1 MRIQFY
7 GHEAL
12 PQGRSL
18 FLAGPTTDAMADG
31 RRDLGDGLIMSAWRA
46 RFVSLLIEELF
57 LTPQAVADLTIIVPE
72 FHEKDEGPD
81 WFASRAAAVF
91 GSGRGVLKWE
101 EAHMTHADLV
111 VAWGDVRRK
120 QPGLGLNAR
129 PEIYGLML
137 RMFLREGCGTWAPKR
152 LLLGVPSSAQAAGRY
167 HLLAEQLKLEVLD
180 DLPALAKATAAIVSE
195 GTVDIEAEHA

>member
-7 GHEAL
+7 GHEPL
-12 PQGRSL
+12 PVSRSI
-18 FLAGPTTDAMADG
+18 FLAGPTTDGEANG

-72 FHEKDEGPD
+72 FHEKGDGPD
-81 WFASRAAAVF
+81 WFAARAAAVF
-91 GSGRGVLKWE
+91 GGGRGVLDWE
-101 EAHMTHADLV
+101 EMHMAHADLV

-137 RMFLREGCGTWAPKR
+137 RLFLREGCGTWAPKR
-152 LLLGVPSSAQAAGRY
+152 LLVGVPSSAQAAGRY
-167 HLLAEQLKLEVLD
+167 HLLAEQLKIAVHD
-180 DLPALAKATAAIVSE
+180 DMPALAKATAAIVSE